1 MSHEELNDQL
11 QVRRE
16 KLDNLR
22 SLGLDPFGKRFERTH
37 LASEL
42 IETYEEY

>member
-16 KLDNLR
+16 KLSELR
-22 SLGLDPFGKRFERTH
+22 EKGLDPFRK
-37 LASEL
+37 A
-42 IETYEEY
+42 I

>member
-16 KLDNLR
+16 KLDKLR
-22 SLGLDPFGKRFERTH
+22 GLGTRSVRK
-37 LASEL
+37 A
-42 IETYEEY
+42 I